1 MFPLKCTNVYTHEK
15 PIDSITILIF
25 AGKATAQDETIQIK
39 TSAICEMCKYTIEKD
54 MAFEK
59 GVKSADLNL
68 ENKVLTVVY
77 SPKKTDADKIRK
89 RITMVGYN
97 ADEYTRDPEAYK
109 NLPACC
115 KDGAHGDRH

>member
-1 MFPLKCTNVYTHEK
+1 MKKLL
-15 PIDSITILIF
+15 ILF
-25 AGKATAQDETIQIK
+25 AVLAVTGKVAAQDETVQIK

-77 SPKKTDADKIRK
+77 SSKKTDADKIRK

-97 ADEYTRDPEAYK
+97 ADDFERDPEAYD

-115 KDGAHGDRH
+115 KDGAHDDD